1 LLEIKLRN
9 NFVKDNCTL
18 RFLIILIILLIF
30 SFNSGNNIRDEG
42 VLEFYERL
50 GSFENLSKL
59 SLHLRYADDKT
70 NKT

>member
-1 LLEIKLRN
+1 MLEIKLRN

>member
-1 LLEIKLRN
+1 MY
-9 NFVKDNCTL
+9 
-18 RFLIILIILLIF
+18 

-59 SLHLRYADDKT
+59 SLHLRYADIS
-70 NKT
+70 NKINHK